1 MRIKFKSPDPRAGM
15 EVQMDSSRG
24 QHFIDTGAAD
34 LVKENAPK
42 ADVPAQAAPAGPVE
56 SAASE
61 GAAPAAP
68 AKKGKK

>member
-24 QHFIDTGAAD
+24 QYFIDTGAAD
-34 LVKENAPK
+34 LVKENAPEAEK
-42 ADVPAQAAPAGPVE
+42 AAAPESSEPVG
-56 SAASE
+56 E
-61 GAAPAAP
+61 GVAAPAAP